1 MKFFAN
7 TFFKGLLALLPL
19 LLTVYGM
26 VVFVSWLNRWT
37 NALLGFVFTT
47 APEIPGLGILVGAGL
62 VFALGL
68 VVSTTV
74 TRRIYELIELP
85 FKQLPIIKD
94 LYTAIKQLTVFLAPA
109 KDKRTNLVVRVRHPA
124 MPVELIGLLTRD
136 NLAGMPEG
144 ITQDDKVAV
153 YLPMSYQI
161 GGYTLFVPR
170 AWVEPLEISVEQ
182 AMRET
187 LTGWLEH
194 SAR

>member
-1 MKFFAN
+1 MKFLAN
-7 TFFKGLLALLPL
+7 TFLKGLLALLPL

-26 VVFVSWLNRWT
+26 VVFVSWLNQWT
-37 NALLGFVFTT
+37 NALLGFVFSN
-47 APEIPGLGILVGAGL
+47 APDIPGLGIVVGGAIIF
-62 VFALGL
+62 VLGL
-68 VVSTTV
+68 LVSTTV
-74 TRRIYELIELP
+74 TRRIYEIVEMP

-94 LYTAIKQLTVFLAPA
+94 LYTAIKQLTVFLAPG
-109 KDKRTNLVVRVRHPA
+109 KDKRTNLVVRVRHPTL
-124 MPVELIGLLTRD
+124 PVDMIGLLTRERLD
-136 NLAGMPEG
+136 GLPEG
-144 ITQDDKVAV
+144 IAQDGKVAV

-170 AWVEPLEISVEQ
+170 AWVEPLNISVEE